1 MLRGLRVSFPSADGP
16 IRAVIGV
23 DLDISPGEIIGLAGE
38 SGSGKTVTCRS
49 ILGLLPWYA
58 DSSVDQMTL
67 GGVDLGRM
75 DQQSYA
81 RVRGR
86 IASLVTQEPTNALN
100 RHLTV
105 GVQLR
110 NVCELHSGPA
120 GTGSRRTG
128 FAGVH
133 TGTDG
138 PHAGL
143 ADGRPDRPD
152 EHARFLLNEVG
163 LTNTDRI
170 AQAYPRELS
179 GGMCQRVAIALALA
193 ARPALLVADE
203 PTSSLDVTTQGQI
216 LDLLLRL
223 RESTGMS
230 ILLVTHDLGVA
241 NHVCDTLAVMQNG
254 VIREQGTPGCI
265 FGSPTDDYTRRL
277 VAAVPSVASGS
288 ASGAERGALAP
299 TDAGSPGDETAA
311 VLSVRD
317 LSVSYPV
324 TRGVL
329 IRRTTER
336 IEALAGITFD
346 VCPGTVLGVVGESG
360 AGKSTLV
367 RACLR
372 IEPEAH
378 GSIRL
383 DGTDLA
389 ALSEAELAP
398 FRRRMQVVFQDP
410 SASIDPTYISTRAV
424 REPLDHF
431 RIGSRNER
439 WNRVIST
446 LSGAGLGVGVGERV
460 TSTLSGG
467 QRQRVSLAR
476 AVVEPPRVLFAD
488 EPVSA
493 LDVSVQADVLN
504 LLRRLVEEIRFA
516 MVFVSHDLAVIRQ
529 IADNVLVLKDGL
541 CAELTPADDFFREPA
556 SEYGRQLLGAAIQ
569 TDMRRS

>member
-1 MLRGLRVSFPSADGP
+1 MLRSLHVTFPSTDGP
-16 IRAVIGV
+16 IPAVNGV

-58 DSSVDQMTL
+58 ESSVDQMIL

-75 DQQSYA
+75 DQQSYT

-110 NVCELHSGPA
+110 NVCELHNGPT
-120 GTGSRRTG
+120 GTESRRTG
-128 FAGVH
+128 SAGVH
-133 TGTDG
+133 TGTG
-138 PHAGL
+138 GLHAGL

-163 LTNTDRI
+163 LADSDRI
-170 AQAYPRELS
+170 ARAYPRELS

-203 PTSSLDVTTQGQI
+203 PTSSLDVTTQGHI

-277 VAAVPSVASGS
+277 VAAVPSVFSGS
-288 ASGAERGALAP
+288 ASGAERDALAP
-299 TDAGSPGDETAA
+299 AGDASSRDETEA

-317 LSVSYPV
+317 LGVSYPV

-346 VCPGTVLGVVGESG
+346 VYPGTVLGVVGESG

-372 IEPEAH
+372 IESEAY
-378 GSIRL
+378 GSVRL
-383 DGTDLA
+383 DGAELEG
-389 ALSEAELAP
+389 LSEAELSP
-398 FRRRMQVVFQDP
+398 MRRRMQVVFQDP
-410 SASIDPTYISTRAV
+410 SGSIDPTYASVRAV

-431 RIGSRNER
+431 RIGSRGER
-439 WNRVIST
+439 WNRAISA
-446 LSGAGLGVGVGERV
+446 LCVAGLGVGIGMR
-460 TSTLSGG
+460 TAPTLSGG

-476 AVVEPPRVLFAD
+476 AVAEPPRILFAD

-493 LDVSVQADVLN
+493 LDVSVQADVLD
-504 LLRRLVEEIRFA
+504 LLRQLVEELRFA
-516 MVFVSHDLAVIRQ
+516 MVLVSHDLAVIRQ
-529 IADNVLVLKDGL
+529 IADDVLVLKDGR
-541 CAELTPADDFFREPA
+541 CVEMTSAADFFSGPESA
-556 SEYGRQLLGAAIQ
+556 YGRQLLEAAVR
-569 TDMRRS
+569 TDMGRS